1 MEVVQNLRVSKMYRK
16 TSEENE
22 AKDELQSALN
32 RIADKSNEN
41 N

>member
-1 MEVVQNLRVSKMYRK
+1 MSTKSTSEQNVQKK